1 MATAHETWVHL
12 ICSLILS
19 LSLSWDVVRRQQEN
33 KLNKMYFAI
42 ARGFKFNYE
51 FTRFYFSRRKH
62 FVRVVLRPRG
72 FRCAAVSSS
81 AFTVSTTTETT
92 KTTIALHAARA
103 AAAAHST
110 RDLSDVECRHKNRV
124 KSLDIG
130 SAGAARVP
138 FYARIHRFRL
148 FLSPFFFVFFF
159 FCYFHYG
166 FSCRARLP
174 CLMVRVH

>member
-1 MATAHETWVHL
+1 M
-12 ICSLILS
+12 CSGIIVS
-19 LSLSWDVVRRQQEN
+19 VYDANDGEDDEN
-33 KLNKMYFAI
+33 DNSI
-42 ARGFKFNYE
+42 ACSNE
-51 FTRFYFSRRKH
+51 
-62 FVRVVLRPRG
+62 
-72 FRCAAVSSS
+72 
-81 AFTVSTTTETT
+81 
-92 KTTIALHAARA
+92 A
-103 AAAAHST
+103 AATAHST

-148 FLSPFFFVFFF
+148 FFSPFF

-174 CLMVRVH
+174 CLSVRVH

>member
-1 MATAHETWVHL
+1 
-12 ICSLILS
+12 
-19 LSLSWDVVRRQQEN
+19 
-33 KLNKMYFAI
+33 MYFAI

-51 FTRFYFSRRKH
+51 FTRFYFSQRKH

-81 AFTVSTTTETT
+81 AFTMPTTARTT
-92 KTTIALHAARA
+92 KTTIALHAAIETA
-103 AAAAHST
+103 ATAHST

-148 FLSPFFFVFFF
+148 FFPVFF

-174 CLMVRVH
+174 CLSVRVH